1 MSYLVISIH
10 SWWAYCLLLCGFFM
24 SFGAHANNEAESIE
38 QKIPGLIEMIQ
49 QRQQHLKQALNSGG
63 MSYRTYDDG
72 PAKKEDAA
80 QGDDDESL
88 WMNTG
93 AEAFFDGLR
102 DPFTATV
109 DIVNAAKRN
118 GQPGT
123 EQGRFFGS
131 GTGSLEKLPKLK
143 LRGIILA
150 SENSSPLALLEIA
163 GNEVHMVRVGDE
175 ISFNSSDPNQVLK
188 VKSISRLN
196 IVVEVGSLGDL
207 VMVR

>member
-1 MSYLVISIH
+1 
-10 SWWAYCLLLCGFFM
+10 M
-24 SFGAHANNEAESIE
+24 SFGAHANNEAEGIE
-38 QKIPGLIEMIQ
+38 QKMPGLIEMIQ
-49 QRQQHLKQALNSGG
+49 QRQQHLKQALNKGG

-72 PAKKEDAA
+72 PAKESAA
-80 QGDDDESL
+80 ADSDDESQ
-88 WMNTG
+88 WINTG

-109 DIVNAAKRN
+109 DIVNAAKRS
-118 GQPGT
+118 GQSGA
-123 EQGRFFGS
+123 EEGRFFGS
-131 GTGSLEKLPKLK
+131 SSGSLEKLPKLK

-150 SENSSPLALLEIA
+150 AENSSPLALLEIA
-163 GNEVHMVRVGDE
+163 GSEVHMVRVGDE